1 MKRNV
6 FGFVMAMAL
15 AMPALPQDIKMPV
28 NLEKLSER
36 AKESVDVTLD
46 ASMLQ
51 LASGFLSKD
60 DPDEA
65 QVKKLVS
72 RLKGV
77 YVRSFEFDKEG
88 QYSMSDVEAIR
99 SQLKAPGWSRIV
111 GVRSVNGENSEVYLK
126 RDGDRVAG
134 LLVIDAEPKEL
145 TIVHVDGPINP
156 EELSE
161 LGGHFG
167 IPKMDKEKSAKPHK
181 EKGNGD
187 KQQSKDEGDT
197 GGGE

>member
-1 MKRNV
+1 
-6 FGFVMAMAL
+6 
-15 AMPALPQDIKMPV
+15 
-28 NLEKLSER
+28 
-36 AKESVDVTLD
+36 VDVTLD

-72 RLKGV
+72 KLKGV

-99 SQLKAPGWSRIV
+99 SQLRGPGWSRIV
-111 GVRSVNGENSEVYLK
+111 GVKSIRGENSEVYLK
-126 RDGDRVAG
+126 KDGGQIGG
-134 LLVIDAEPKEL
+134 LVVLDAEPKEL
-145 TIVHVDGPINP
+145 TIVHIDGAINP

-161 LGGHFG
+161 LGGHMG
-167 IPKMDKEKSAKPHK
+167 IPRMDKTKTGKKDKDNAK
-181 EKGNGD
+181 GD
-187 KQQSKDEGDT
+187 Q
-197 GGGE
+197 